1 MAVQTAHNG
10 NYICPFYIH
19 KNTKLY
25 DSFTITETVN
35 ITTSLTVE
43 YILILS
49 VNRK

>member
-1 MAVQTAHNG
+1 MAMQIAHNG
-10 NYICPFYIH
+10 NYIMSFISI
-19 KNTKLY
+19 KNSKLY